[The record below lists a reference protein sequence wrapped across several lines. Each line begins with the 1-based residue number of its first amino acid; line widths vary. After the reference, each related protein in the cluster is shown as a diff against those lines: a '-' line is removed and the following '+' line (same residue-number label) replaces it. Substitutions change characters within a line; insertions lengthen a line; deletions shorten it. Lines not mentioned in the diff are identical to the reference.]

1 MSFRPIILFA
11 IAVLVCSL
19 SNGSVN
25 AQTNNVGIGTVTPEP
40 SAILD
45 IANPFSAI
53 TGTPSKGL
61 LIPAMNRIQRDG
73 MAAAYNDTLA
83 NGLLI
88 YETDSGNFWYY
99 RYSLP
104 TPATA
109 PFGTWVRLTTT
120 QQPSSGNI
128 PQGGIIMWS
137 GTNASIPA
145 GWALCNGSNGTPDL
159 TDKFVISVASAA
171 ENPGTAPV
179 AGQFV
184 NISTTQAP
192 EDKRFFKLAYI
203 MKL

>member
-1 MSFRPIILFA
+1 MSRQIPIALLLLLA
-11 IAVLVCSL
+11 SL
-19 SNGSVN
+19 PALYG
-25 AQTNNVGIGTVTPEP
+25 QTNNVGIGTVTPEP

-53 TGTPSKGL
+53 SGTPSKGL
-61 LIPAMNRIQRDG
+61 LIPSMNRIQRDA
-73 MAAAYNDTLA
+73 MQPAYNDTLA

-99 RYSLP
+99 RYNIP
-104 TPATA
+104 TPAAA
-109 PFGTWVRLTTT
+109 PYGSWVRLTSS
-120 QQPSSGNI
+120 QQPAAGNI

-137 GTNASIPA
+137 GTNASIPT

-159 TDKFVISVASAA
+159 TDKFVISVSSMA

-184 NISTTQAP
+184 NINTTQDP
-192 EDKRFFKLAYI
+192 EDRRFFKLAYI
-203 MKL
+203 MRL